1 MGSDSARKTLGAIT
15 PLNTLAR
22 KHLSHNRL
30 RPADAGNADMTKLKT
45 LRAVNFLLQAPT
57 ARSVSLVGD
66 FNGWDPTKHPMTQG
80 FDKSWSITLE
90 LKHGHHRYAFL
101 VDGVLSLDPR
111 AQGVTRNDRNERVS
125 LLPVS

>member
-1 MGSDSARKTLGAIT
+1 MTSLIAISTDTSSVPPNALSPQVRSQHGKRFRAKDPGAIT

-22 KHLSHNRL
+22 KHLSHNRF
-30 RPADAGNADMTKLKT
+30 RPADAGDSDMTKLKT

-90 LKHGHHRYAFL
+90 LKHGHHCQRH
-101 VDGVLSLDPR
+101 SENR
-111 AQGVTRNDRNERVS
+111 
-125 LLPVS
+125 